1 MEGSIRAA
9 PTTHTCRHGLLAVLL
24 VALAACGGGG
34 GADVPPVLGD
44 NEAIIGPEGG
54 TLMIADGP
62 HAGVALAVPPDAV
75 LQPTRFR
82 IDLDVGSSGIL
93 SLFPVHRFEPT
104 GLITSA
110 PLRITLPIGEDLI
123 GSSSDGAAGFRRDG
137 DGNWLVLRDHT
148 FDPLARTVTSTT
160 QQLGAVLAWNG
171 GLHRLFTQQPML
183 PDPSEP
189 VPVEYLGGTPVTV
202 PGGSGSLQIGRGSLQ
217 SFWSSDASVNLLLIH
232 GLIGSPVDFL
242 GPEDLIASLPPQWQN
257 VIVFAYPSAAG
268 VVPNANWLYDQLHA
282 GRQPGFGCSII
293 GHSMGGLVGR
303 YLLERSA
310 ADPARAG
317 YRSTDQ
323 PLGATVANLI
333 LLGVP
338 NAGSELGSALVES
351 LLPRVPEAERALL
364 QAALDLS
371 FRPEAV
377 TMLLNA
383 NYVDNPTRYHVLY
396 GDVGSFGDGV
406 VSVASALAL
415 PLFSPETATRFLVGH
430 DELHR
435 AAASNGVT
443 ARIHQ
448 LLNLP

>member
-1 MEGSIRAA
+1 MS
-9 PTTHTCRHGLLAVLL
+9 
-24 VALAACGGGG
+24 ACGGGG
-34 GADVPPVLGD
+34 AAAPPVLGD

-54 TLMIADGP
+54 SLVIADGP
-62 HAGVALAVPPDAV
+62 HAGVALSVPPDAV

-82 IDLDVGSSGIL
+82 IDLDVGSPGIL
-93 SLFPVHRFEPT
+93 SLFPVHRFEPA
-104 GLITSA
+104 GLITTA

-123 GSSSDGAAGFRRDG
+123 GSSSDGAAVFRRSG
-137 DGNWLVLRDHT
+137 DGSWQVLRDHT
-148 FDPLARTVTSTT
+148 FDPLAKTVTSTT
-160 QQLGAVLAWNG
+160 RQLGTVLAWNG

-183 PDPSEP
+183 PDPSQP

-202 PGGSGSLQIGRGSLQ
+202 PNGSDALLIGRGSLQ
-217 SFWSSDASVNLLLIH
+217 SFWNSDASVNLLLIH

-242 GPEDLIASLPPQWQN
+242 GPADLVASLPPQWQN

-310 ADPARAG
+310 IDPSRPG

-351 LLPRVPEAERALL
+351 LLPRVPEAERSLL
-364 QAALDLS
+364 QAAIDLS

-430 DELHR
+430 DDLHR
-435 AAASNGVT
+435 TAASNGVT